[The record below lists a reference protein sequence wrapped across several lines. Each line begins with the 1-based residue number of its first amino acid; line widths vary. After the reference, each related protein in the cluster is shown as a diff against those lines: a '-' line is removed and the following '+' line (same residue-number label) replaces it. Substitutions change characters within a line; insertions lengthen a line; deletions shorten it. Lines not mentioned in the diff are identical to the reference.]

1 MRKLRIVI
9 LVLTLAILL
18 MACGK
23 EKYRM
28 VKVETYDG
36 DVELLREGEAEL
48 FEGINLIPNDGV
60 TTGDESDA
68 LLLVD
73 EDKHLYAGANT
84 KFTVNATGTEDKG
97 RVTVD
102 LEYGQALITIDNKL
116 SDNSTFE
123 VSTPNATLSV
133 RGTTFEVVY
142 DNETGETILTVYE
155 GKVWIS
161 NGNEEDVIEAGS
173 RAIVTNDS
181 FEKSVSEDIMEEET
195 ATVQKQY
202 SSDELQRI
210 ILDITYNSDA
220 STEELFFEYT
230 KDGYDYFSSDLIG
243 NDGKN
248 CGIHETVRGKGKY
261 ELYFSGEIAERTD
274 AIFRN
279 LYSTSIETYRDVIDD
294 TFMELAQ
301 KSADEKIDPTRAKLK
316 NVDITDKMPDKLSL
330 VIDGSTLD
338 LYVAEVEL
346 NGNRCAKAETE
357 PENATVPYW
366 VDDNGN
372 YRYLEHIVVCFKVP
386 IEQMTPL
393 YAFYDAAE
401 EQQQKLVDSGAP
413 KVEEYDKTEAE
424 IEQTSESSN
433 QTITDIDLI
442 GTWYDP
448 TGYDAAEFTFNG
460 DGTGTINWGNSTD
473 NLTYSLSGSTVNIVL
488 PNNTN
493 STITIGN
500 NCLYHG
506 GSKLIKK

>member
-1 MRKLRIVI
+1 MRKLKIVI
-9 LVLTLAILL
+9 LALILATSL

-97 RVTVD
+97 HVTVD

-142 DNETGETILTVYE
+142 DNEKGETILTVYE

-173 RAIVTNDS
+173 NAIVTNDS
-181 FEKSVSEDIMEEET
+181 FEKSVSEDTMEEET

-210 ILDITYNSDA
+210 ILDITYNSDE

-230 KDGYDYFSSDLIG
+230 KDGYDYFSSNLIG

-261 ELYFSGEIAERTD
+261 ELYFSGEIAEQTD

-279 LYSTSIETYRDVIDD
+279 LYSTSIESYRDVIDD

-301 KSADEKIDPTRAKLK
+301 KSADEKLDPSRAKLK
-316 NVDITDKMPDKLSL
+316 NVDITDKMPNKLSL
-330 VIDGSTLD
+330 VIDGSPLE

-346 NGNRCAKAETE
+346 NGNRCAKTETE

-372 YRYLEHIVVCFKVP
+372 YRYLDHIEVCFKVP
-386 IEQMTPL
+386 IEQMSPL

-413 KVEEYDKTEAE
+413 KVEEYDKTETE

-448 TGYDAAEFTFNG
+448 TGYDVAEFTFNG

-488 PNNTN
+488 PNNTD
-493 STITIGN
+493 STITVGI

>member
-161 NGNEEDVIEAGS
+161 NGKEEDVIEAGS
-173 RAIVTNDS
+173 SAVVTNDS
-181 FEKSVSEDIMEEET
+181 FEKALSEATMKEKT
-195 ATVQKQY
+195 ATVQKHY
-202 SSDELQRI
+202 SSDELQSVLLEI
-210 ILDITYNSDA
+210 IYNSDGSA
-220 STEELFFEYT
+220 KELYFEYS
-230 KDGYDYFSSDLIG
+230 KDGYTYLSSNLIG
-243 NDGKN
+243 NDGKK
-248 CGIHETVRGKGKY
+248 CGIHETILGKGKY

-279 LYSTSIETYRDVIDD
+279 LYSTSIESYRGVIDD
-294 TFMELAQ
+294 AFMELAQ
-301 KSADEKIDPTRAKLK
+301 KSANEKIDPARKKLRDE
-316 NVDITDKMPDKLSL
+316 DIADKMPEKLSL
-330 VIDGSTLD
+330 VIDGSTHE

-346 NGNRCAKAETE
+346 HGSVCARVETE
-357 PENATVPYW
+357 PENAMVPYW
-366 VDDNGN
+366 VDDKGK
-372 YRYLEHIVVCFKVP
+372 YRYLERIVVFFKVP
-386 IEQMTPL
+386 IEQMSPL
-393 YAFYDAAE
+393 YEFYDAAE
-401 EQQQKLVDSGAP
+401 KEQQKLVDSGALEA
-413 KVEEYDKTEAE
+413 VEDDKDEAE
-424 IEQTSESSN
+424 TEQISESRN
-433 QTITDIDLI
+433 QANPDIDLI

-448 TGYDAAEFTFNG
+448 TGYCVGDFTFYE
-460 DGTGTINWGNSTD
+460 DGTGTQSWD
-473 NLTYSLSGSTVNIVL
+473 NYTMKFTYSLSGNTITFVS
-488 PNNTN
+488 PNNV
-493 STITIGN
+493 SFTITVES
-500 NCLYHG
+500 NCLYYG
-506 GSKLIKK
+506 GSKFVKK